1 MANNI
6 PATPEQ
12 VRILFSIT
20 ERGSGSNLIEF
31 LNERNIQMHLQAT
44 GQGTASSEMMDILGL
59 GSSDKDL
66 LVSFATE
73 NAMLQLAAELNDN
86 LSAVSRWRGI
96 MMILSPVAIS
106 RLFAVIVNRSTGA
119 QPTTEG
125 EEFMKNEYKHS
136 LICIAVNQ
144 GYTDQVMATAKKAGA
159 TGGTVIRARL
169 AGAEQASQFHGIS
182 LQEEREI
189 VTILA
194 PDSIRD
200 RIMAEVN
207 KECGLRTEANGILC
221 ALPVDK
227 AFKI

>member
-1 MANNI
+1 MSMSN
-6 PATPEQ
+6 PSMEP
-12 VRILFSIT
+12 VRLLLSIT
-20 ERGSGSNLIEF
+20 ERGSGRSLIEF
-31 LNERNIQMHLQAT
+31 LNERNIRMHLQGT
-44 GQGTASSEMMDILGL
+44 GSGTASSEMMDILGL

-66 LVSFATE
+66 LISFATE
-73 NAMLQLAAELNDN
+73 SAMIRLSQELDDN
-86 LSAVSRWRGI
+86 LNAVSRWRGI
-96 MMILSPVAIS
+96 MMIFSPAAIS
-106 RLFAVIVNRSTGA
+106 RLFATIVNRRTGELA
-119 QPTTEG
+119 ATEG
-125 EEFMKNEYKHS
+125 EEPMKNEYKHS

-144 GYTDQVMATAKKAGA
+144 GYTDQVMQTAKKAGA

-182 LQEEREI
+182 LQDEREI

-200 RIMAEVN
+200 QIMEDVN
-207 KECGLRTEANGILC
+207 RECGLRTEANGILC